1 MVLQKGSFI
10 QYSIVGKFIGMVTEE
25 PMIFTKTI
33 EKVNDDGTYVSN
45 TAISVTFSENTVMT
59 ITEIDK
65 DGTLSVNDG
74 KNEYA
79 ETKDKFLS
87 YSSFTYI
94 EKTEKNL
101 KILDEKTAVIDTEFG
116 KRSVTVKSVEV
127 ANDTGS
133 VGKGKYYCDHDGILY
148 LTEADLDIG
157 GQKMSISITLKN
169 SSLLTI
175 GS

>member
-10 QYSIVGKFIGMVTEE
+10 QYSIIGKFIGMVTEE

-87 YSSFTYI
+87 YISFTYI

-101 KILDEKTAVIDTEFG
+101 KILDERPQLSIPNSENVRSQSNQWKLPMIRAVLAKASTTAVMMG
-116 KRSVTVKSVEV
+116 
-127 ANDTGS
+127 
-133 VGKGKYYCDHDGILY
+133 YCTSPKPTWI
-148 LTEADLDIG
+148 
-157 GQKMSISITLKN
+157 
-169 SSLLTI
+169 
-175 GS
+175 

>member
-1 MVLQKGSFI
+1 
-10 QYSIVGKFIGMVTEE
+10 
-25 PMIFTKTI
+25 
-33 EKVNDDGTYVSN
+33 
-45 TAISVTFSENTVMT
+45 MT

-87 YSSFTYI
+87 YIFFTYV

-116 KRSVTVKSVEV
+116 KRSVTVNQWKLPMIPAVLAKASTTAVMM
-127 ANDTGS
+127 G
-133 VGKGKYYCDHDGILY
+133 YCTSPKPTWI
-148 LTEADLDIG
+148 
-157 GQKMSISITLKN
+157 
-169 SSLLTI
+169 
-175 GS
+175 

>member
-1 MVLQKGSFI
+1 M
-10 QYSIVGKFIGMVTEE
+10 
-25 PMIFTKTI
+25 
-33 EKVNDDGTYVSN
+33 NDDGTYVSN
-45 TAISVTFSENTVMT
+45 TAISITYSENTVMT

-74 KNEYA
+74 KNEYN

-87 YSSFTYI
+87 NISFTYV

-101 KILDEKTAVIDTEFG
+101 KILGEKTAVIDTEFG
-116 KRSVTVKSVEV
+116 KRSVTVKSVEITS
-127 ANDTGS
+127 DTS
-133 VGKGKYYCDHDGILY
+133 IVGKGKYYCGNDGILY
-148 LTEADLDIG
+148 LTEADLNIG
-157 GQKMSISITLKN
+157 GQEMSISVTLKN

>member
-1 MVLQKGSFI
+1 MVLQKCSFI

-74 KNEYA
+74 KMNM
-79 ETKDKFLS
+79 
-87 YSSFTYI
+87 
-94 EKTEKNL
+94 L
-101 KILDEKTAVIDTEFG
+101 KRRI
-116 KRSVTVKSVEV
+116 
-127 ANDTGS
+127 
-133 VGKGKYYCDHDGILY
+133 
-148 LTEADLDIG
+148 
-157 GQKMSISITLKN
+157 N
-169 SSLLTI
+169 S
-175 GS
+175 